1 MVGYKVEVKNMSE
14 TDHQR
19 IKNWLVDGEWHCST
33 ELDFM
38 RDARKRISELN
49 DPIEI
54 IAGIP
59 CDGRCGQVHKS
70 KNLKMRRLIQPLNGP
85 STLKISDS
93 TLENSGFRPRN
104 DKMAVPTPLFN
115 FHSYNF
121 KH

>member
-54 IAGIP
+54 IA
-59 CDGRCGQVHKS
+59 
-70 KNLKMRRLIQPLNGP
+70 
-85 STLKISDS
+85 
-93 TLENSGFRPRN
+93 
-104 DKMAVPTPLFN
+104 
-115 FHSYNF
+115 
-121 KH
+121 